1 MEDAMCYEERYFSE
15 WTRKAAQK
23 REETKRQAES
33 RRPAV
38 QPERNAPS
46 PTPPREVERE
56 LEPV

>member
-1 MEDAMCYEERYFSE
+1 MCYEERYFSE

-23 REETKRQAES
+23 REKVKPQAED
-33 RRPAV
+33 RKPAV
-38 QPERNAPS
+38 QTERAALK

>member
-1 MEDAMCYEERYFSE
+1 MEDAMCYEERYFFE

-23 REETKRQAES
+23 REEAKPQSEGRK
-33 RRPAV
+33 PAV
-38 QPERNAPS
+38 QPERAALK

>member
-23 REETKRQAES
+23 REKVKPQAED
-33 RRPAV
+33 RKPAV
-38 QPERNAPS
+38 QPERAPLR